1 MKALVYQGPM
11 TMTLEEVPDPV
22 PGAGEV
28 LVSVHAVGICGS
40 DMHGFIGKTGRRK
53 PPMVMGH
60 EATGVVAQVGAGVTH
75 FQPGDRVVL
84 NPILSC
90 GVCRNC
96 RAGRPNICLDRHA
109 LGVDLPG
116 AYADYV
122 RLAERMLWPMPDELS
137 FVAGALVEPLAVAL
151 HAVNLT
157 PIRLMDTVAIVG
169 TGTIGLLALM
179 AAKLAGAGTVIVTD
193 KSLHR
198 LDVAKRLGADVT
210 INVDKEEPLPIVQ
223 SLTHGTG
230 ADAVVEAVGFS
241 ATVQQ
246 AMSLVRP
253 GGHVTWIGNSQ
264 PNIEMNMQS
273 VVTREVTVQGAYAFH
288 DEFPQ
293 SIAAIAAGRINPLP
307 LIEETVG
314 TLQETLTAIRDLA
327 EGKKDPV
334 KVVWQARPKSESP
347 K

>member
-1 MKALVYQGPM
+1 M

-22 PGAGEV
+22 PGPGEV
-28 LVSVHAVGICGS
+28 LVSVRAVGICGS
-40 DMHGFIGKTGRRK
+40 DVHGFIGKTGRRK

-75 FQPGDRVVL
+75 FKPGERVVL

-90 GVCRNC
+90 DVCRNC
-96 RAGRPNICLDRHA
+96 RAGRPNICLDRHV

-137 FVAGALVEPLAVAL
+137 FAAGALVEPLAVAL

-169 TGTIGLLALM
+169 AGTIGLLTLM

-193 KSLHR
+193 KSVHR

-210 INVDKEEPLPIVQ
+210 INVDKQEPLPIVQ
-223 SLTHGTG
+223 SLTRGTG
-230 ADAVVEAVGFS
+230 ADAVIEAVGFS

-253 GGHVTWIGNSQ
+253 GGHATWIGNSQ

-293 SIAAIAAGRINPLP
+293 SIDAIASGRVNPLP

-314 TLQETLTAIRDLA
+314 TLQETLAAIRDLA
-327 EGKKDPV
+327 EGKKDSV
-334 KVVWQARPKSESP
+334 KVVWQA
-347 K
+347 

>member
-11 TMTLEEVPDPV
+11 TMTLEQIPNPV
-22 PGAGEV
+22 PGPGQV
-28 LVSVHAVGICGS
+28 LAQVKAVGICGS
-40 DMHGFIGKTGRRK
+40 DVHGFIGKTGRRK
-53 PPMVMGH
+53 PPMIMGH
-60 EATGVVAQVGAGVTH
+60 EATGVVAQVGAGVTR
-75 FQPGDRVVL
+75 FKPGDRVVL

-96 RAGRPNICLDRHA
+96 RAGRPNICLDRHV

-116 AYADYV
+116 AYADYTK
-122 RLAERMLWPMPDELS
+122 LAERMLWPMPNELS
-137 FVAGALVEPLAVAL
+137 FVAGSLIEPLAVAL

-169 TGTIGLLALM
+169 TGTIGLLTLM

-193 KSLHR
+193 KSVHR

-223 SLTHGTG
+223 SLTHGAG
-230 ADAVVEAVGFS
+230 ADAVIEAVGFS

-246 AMSLVRP
+246 AMSLVRS

-273 VVTREVTVQGAYAFH
+273 VVTREVTVQGAYAYH
-288 DEFPQ
+288 DEFQQ
-293 SIAAIAAGRINPLP
+293 SIAAIAFGRINPLS
-307 LIEETVG
+307 LVEETVS
-314 TLQETLTAIRDLA
+314 TLEETLTVIRDLA

-334 KVVWQARPKSESP
+334 KVVLQA
-347 K
+347 

>member
-1 MKALVYQGPM
+1 M

-22 PGAGEV
+22 PGPGEV

-40 DMHGFIGKTGRRK
+40 DVHGFIGKTGRRK

-75 FQPGDRVVL
+75 FKPGDRVVL

-90 GVCRNC
+90 DVCRNC

-122 RLAERMLWPMPDELS
+122 QLAERMLWPMPDELS
-137 FVAGALVEPLAVAL
+137 FVAGALVEPLAVAM

-169 TGTIGLLALM
+169 AGTIGLLTLM

-193 KSLHR
+193 KSVHR

-223 SLTHGTG
+223 SLTHGDRGRCRDRGSRLFRHG
-230 ADAVVEAVGFS
+230 AASHVAR
-241 ATVQQ
+241 ATWRARHLDRQLAAEHRNEHAERRHARGHGAGRVCLPRRI
-246 AMSLVRP
+246 SSSPSPPSRP
-253 GGHVTWIGNSQ
+253 G
-264 PNIEMNMQS
+264 
-273 VVTREVTVQGAYAFH
+273 A
-288 DEFPQ
+288 
-293 SIAAIAAGRINPLP
+293 SIPCRSSRRPS
-307 LIEETVG
+307 
-314 TLQETLTAIRDLA
+314 
-327 EGKKDPV
+327 
-334 KVVWQARPKSESP
+334 ARCKRRSP
-347 K
+347 